1 MFQKYFIVCGNV
13 RSCYKRPA
21 VKQVVKI
28 PTVLIERRIPYAQ
41 IRSPHSIE
49 FPASSVKS
57 HNTMISEEV
66 LMFFFQI
73 LTNATKPMQLKGTNA
88 IWMPLVLIR
97 RAHTIALVTLITS
110 VMVLIVKVR
119 LTFSMTLN
127 LSGQVLDRPSL
138 NHCRSGGHFWPN
150 KANWSSH

>member
-1 MFQKYFIVCGNV
+1 MCGNV
-13 RSCYKRPA
+13 RSCYKGPA
-21 VKQVVKI
+21 VKQVLKI
-28 PTVLIERRIPYAQ
+28 PTVLIERGIPYAQ
-41 IRSPHSIE
+41 IRSPPPPLLLSFQHVGLKAQYHDFWRSI
-49 FPASSVKS
+49 
-57 HNTMISEEV
+57 
-66 LMFFFQI
+66 LLFFFQI

-88 IWMPLVLIR
+88 IWMPLVLIC

-119 LTFSMTLN
+119 LTFSMTLS
-127 LSGQVLDRPSL
+127 LSRQVLDRPSL

>member
-1 MFQKYFIVCGNV
+1 MFLLQEACSQTSGKNSLSSHRKGNSIRTDPLPPPPFYWV
-13 RSCYKRPA
+13 SSMLCEKSQYHDFWRSIY
-21 VKQVVKI
+21 V
-28 PTVLIERRIPYAQ
+28 
-41 IRSPHSIE
+41 
-49 FPASSVKS
+49 
-57 HNTMISEEV
+57 
-66 LMFFFQI
+66 FFQI

-88 IWMPLVLIR
+88 IWMPLVLIC

-119 LTFSMTLN
+119 LTFSMTLS
-127 LSGQVLDRPSL
+127 LSRQVLDRPSL